1 MTSQFYQCLTA
12 EKVTDDMLAEAAH
25 LFNGNYGIWGPQS
38 HNPGNP
44 VKLSVRRLREQYLLP
59 RTDQSESVYIRV
71 TINGDLVGN
80 AFACRWMCNS
90 QTVCWITQLVVDQH
104 HRGKGLASGLLRTL
118 IQDSDHIYGVMS
130 SHPAACLAAAKVFG
144 RTIEKVD
151 LDFIGKIASEVMSTS
166 PIPYIRAAELC
177 GTVFD
182 ANDSSGIVSG
192 VNTKFFVDH
201 TEPLEA
207 LAIVKDEWQWP
218 LGKLLDGH
226 EYLLILP
233 AKQRRS
239 RSTSADVYR

>member
-1 MTSQFYQCLTA
+1 MTSQFYERFT
-12 EKVTDDMLAEAAH
+12 EENVTDDMLDKAAH
-25 LFNGNYGIWGPQS
+25 LFNRNYGIWGPQS
-38 HNPGNP
+38 QNAGKS
-44 VKLSVRRLREQYLLP
+44 VKLSAGRLRAQYLLP

-71 TINGDLVGN
+71 TIDGVLVGN
-80 AFACRWMCNS
+80 AFACRWVCNN
-90 QTVCWITQLVVDQH
+90 QTVCWITQLVVDQYN
-104 HRGKGLASGLLRTL
+104 RGKGLASGLLRAL

-166 PIPYIRAAELC
+166 PIPYIRDAKLC

-182 ANDSSGIVSG
+182 ANHSSGIVSG
-192 VNTKFFVDH
+192 VNTNFFVDH
-201 TEPLEA
+201 TEPLKA
-207 LAIVKDEWQWP
+207 LAIVKNEWQWP

-233 AKQRRS
+233 AKKRRS
-239 RSTSADVYR
+239 RSTSADVHR